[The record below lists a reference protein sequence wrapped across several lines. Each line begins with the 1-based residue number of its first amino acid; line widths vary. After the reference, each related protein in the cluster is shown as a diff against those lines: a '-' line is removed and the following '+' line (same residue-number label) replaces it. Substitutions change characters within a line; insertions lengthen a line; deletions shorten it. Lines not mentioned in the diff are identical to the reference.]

1 MIEMVTL
8 AKAWL
13 ESTLHVD
20 RDSLHI
26 HVALLLMFGTAL
38 VARRPLSHWLPWV
51 VVLIA
56 AVIGEAV
63 DYMVQPRPFDW
74 LRLAKRDVIATMAWP
89 TFIFLLA
96 RWPRL
101 RLR

>member
-1 MIEMVTL
+1 MIDVIMD

-13 ESTLHVD
+13 ETMLHVD

-26 HVALLLMFGTAL
+26 HFALLLMFGCAL
-38 VARRPLSHWLPWV
+38 ATRRPLSHWLPWTA
-51 VVLIA
+51 VLLA
-56 AVIGEAV
+56 ALIGEAV
-63 DYMVQPRPFDW
+63 DYTVQPRPYEWFM
-74 LRLAKRDVIATMAWP
+74 LARRDVIATMLWP
-89 TFIFLLA
+89 SLIALLA